1 MQLDHLSLVT
11 LLLLMLFAGVEPFLR
26 LQPRRAR
33 AVASAGTITPRGW
46 FGAYR
51 SKTNSRSSRSEGK
64 RGRVGSR
71 PTKAWRGHIEQLGP
85 HHFRIRVDLG
95 RDGNGKR
102 HRRSYTLRGTRADA
116 EEKLRELLKDVDDEL
131 LTVSG
136 GPRTVNDLAALWL
149 ERFVKTHKRPT
160 TYKGYSD
167 LYRIYVRESLGSLPV
182 KDVTTAGLTAFMD
195 QLYRRPLKE
204 RVPKSATAFYR
215 RRKRGAAWQP
225 AASGVSEPAKMAP
238 PGSVEEAEERER
250 ARREAALVNRDGY
263 LSHESLNKVLAVLK
277 GLFGYAAEQG
287 FVKVSPAAPLRRYKR
302 KRSRMETLT
311 REERIKLIN
320 EARGTRWFAL
330 IYLLATSGLRPS
342 EALALTYDDVDL
354 EQLTVT
360 VNKKLTYFNKDSYI
374 FENATKSDAG
384 DRDIPLLEE
393 VAAALEEHMQWQK
406 KVGAYD
412 PALALV
418 FGDDRGNPVDSRW
431 VMNSILKPLA
441 HQVGI
446 KKNVTNYTFRHT
458 VGTAIG
464 RTKDWTALKEILG
477 HSSVRTGMDNYDH
490 PDDKRKRNAVKGLGL
505 E

>member
-1 MQLDHLSLVT
+1 MQVDYLSLVT
-11 LLLLMLFAGVEPFLR
+11 LLLLMLFAGVEAFWK
-26 LQPRRAR
+26 LQPRRER
-33 AVASAGTITPRGW
+33 PVASTGTITPLGW
-46 FGAYR
+46 FGAYL
-51 SKTNSRSSRSEGK
+51 SKANSRSSSSEGK

-85 HHFRIRVDLG
+85 NHFRIRIDLG

-102 HRRSYTLRGTRADA
+102 HRRSFTFRGSRADA

-136 GPRTVNDLAALWL
+136 GPTTVNDLAIRWL

-167 LYRIYVRESLGSLPV
+167 LYRIYVREPLGSLPV
-182 KDVTTAGLTAFMD
+182 KDVTTAALSNFMD
-195 QLYRRPLKE
+195 ELYRRPLKE
-204 RVPKSATAFYR
+204 RIPRSADAFYR
-215 RRKRGAAWQP
+215 RRKRGADWQP
-225 AASGVSEPAKMAP
+225 AQVEVAEPVANSSPDRIANAKK
-238 PGSVEEAEERER
+238 RER

-277 GLFGYAAEQG
+277 GMFGYAAEQG

-302 KRSRMETLT
+302 KRPRMETLT
-311 REERIKLIN
+311 RQERISLI
-320 EARGTRWFAL
+320 EGARGTRWFAL
-330 IYLLATSGLRPS
+330 IYLLATGGFRPS
-342 EALALTYDDVDL
+342 EVLALTYDEVDL
-354 EQLTVT
+354 KDLTVT
-360 VNKKLTYFNKDSYI
+360 VNKKLTYFNKDSFM

-393 VAAALEEHMQWQK
+393 VAAVLDEHMQWQK

-412 PALALV
+412 PELDLV
-418 FGDDRGNPVDSRW
+418 FGDDRGLPLDSRW
-431 VMNSILKPLA
+431 FMNDVLKPLA
-441 HQVGI
+441 HRVGI
-446 KKNVTNYTFRHT
+446 KKNVTNYIFRHT

-464 RTKDWTALKEILG
+464 ATGDWTVLKDLLG
-477 HSSVRTGMDNYDH
+477 HASVRTGMDNYDH
-490 PDDKRKRNAVKGLGL
+490 PDEGRKRAAVKGLSL

>member
-1 MQLDHLSLVT
+1 MQLDQLSLVT

-33 AVASAGTITPRGW
+33 AVASAGTITPRVW
-46 FGAYR
+46 FGPYR
-51 SKTNSRSSRSEGK
+51 SKTISRSDRSEGK

-287 FVKVSPAAPLRRYKR
+287 FVKVSPAAPLRR
-302 KRSRMETLT
+302 
-311 REERIKLIN
+311 
-320 EARGTRWFAL
+320 
-330 IYLLATSGLRPS
+330 
-342 EALALTYDDVDL
+342 
-354 EQLTVT
+354 
-360 VNKKLTYFNKDSYI
+360 
-374 FENATKSDAG
+374 
-384 DRDIPLLEE
+384 
-393 VAAALEEHMQWQK
+393 
-406 KVGAYD
+406 
-412 PALALV
+412 
-418 FGDDRGNPVDSRW
+418 
-431 VMNSILKPLA
+431 
-441 HQVGI
+441 
-446 KKNVTNYTFRHT
+446 
-458 VGTAIG
+458 
-464 RTKDWTALKEILG
+464 
-477 HSSVRTGMDNYDH
+477 
-490 PDDKRKRNAVKGLGL
+490 
-505 E
+505 